1 MVRRALSCGS
11 KTFAQTNTGTPHM
24 RSHLVRK
31 GTIIGVNRTTQ
42 IVEIQDSHGV
52 IHTQEI
58 SPNLP
63 SSVWLSTCG
72 YLVGLQMA
80 VVETED
86 HGGVTVIEP
95 DALIDVSEAASAV
108 GTSYTG
114 HLSRRLRTSST
125 REATVEGS
133 LINGIFDL
141 LVLDPEMS
149 DDDCLRRAAA
159 TRPLALALLARL
171 GSADDMLSRIRS
183 WIPALREMR
192 SAWVTEQLDLEPFY
206 MSPRFGLQ
214 GRADIVRRI
223 GNTTRV
229 VEMKAGK
236 PPSATNRLRNDHAAQ
251 VAGYVAILGSIEPSQ
266 HIEAFVWY
274 VKAGDEPLVPV
285 SVPQAIGPLIAARN
299 TIFLS
304 DLALKHGSVEPLRWL
319 GGAADGGS
327 SYEFSELQELNNA
340 LRGCTK
346 DEILAVRAW
355 MSMASALHHAVRIGG
370 QGQRCLSD
378 VWKLSNDDK
387 MASPNVLTGCLLDP
401 ESSDFSTFHI
411 VFRRPSSSTETTI
424 RVGDQIIGYPLPSGS
439 DTPCEGAMFKG
450 VVRDISAKAV
460 KVAFRNKF
468 INASVFQNEHWVIE
482 QDVMDGTATSFYTGL
497 RSFINAEPR
506 RRAVLLGAEAPKHL
520 DAKRLDAEDC
530 TPDQLRVIER
540 ALASAELMLI
550 QGPPGTGKTSTII
563 RRIIQ
568 ELVADNRE
576 RLLAVAYTNRAAN
589 ELCAVLD
596 RHGIAYLRHGS
607 VEGTEGA
614 HAIPH
619 LARTLDPGVLAQR
632 IADARC
638 IVATVQ
644 SMYSGSEIW
653 EFGTFTTAIV
663 DEASQILEP
672 SLLGIVSRVGR
683 SIMVGDQCQ
692 LPPVLALDP
701 ASVRT
706 THPALQSLG
715 LSALDGSAF
724 ERLIVCA
731 DARGD
736 SRSTAMLTQQGR
748 MHSEIMRIVSDTV
761 YGGNLEALLPWQRD
775 MKATAWSDVLPYRT
789 VFIPVADDDQAMAEA
804 ECIIRLVTQIDSCA
818 LRDDDAYEIGIIT
831 PFRLQNTRI
840 RDLLPTVLRSTVTVD
855 TVERF
860 QGSERDIIIYG
871 TAVSSSTELSSIES
885 HLVVH
890 GRVIDRKLNVAI
902 TRARKQLVVI
912 GNEHVL
918 MASAPYR
925 EMLNQ
930 LKRPTT

>member
-1 MVRRALSCGS
+1 M
-11 KTFAQTNTGTPHM
+11 H
-24 RSHLVRK
+24 SHLVRQ
-31 GTIIGVNRTTQ
+31 GTIIDVNITSQ
-42 IVEIQDSHGV
+42 IVVVKDSNGV
-52 IHTQEI
+52 IHTQNI

-63 SSVWLSTCG
+63 LPVWLSTCG
-72 YLVGLQMA
+72 YLVGLQIA

-86 HGGVTVIEP
+86 DGTITVIEP
-95 DALIDVSEAASAV
+95 DVLIDVSEAASAV
-108 GTSYTG
+108 GTSYTA
-114 HLSRRLRTSST
+114 HLSRRLRVSST
-125 REATVEGS
+125 HEATVEGS

-141 LVLDPEMS
+141 LVLDSGMS
-149 DDDCLRRAAA
+149 DDECIRRAIS

-171 GSADDMLSRIRS
+171 GSADELQTRIRG
-183 WIPALREMR
+183 WIPALRDMR
-192 SAWVTEQLDLEPFY
+192 AVWDAEQLDLEPFY

-236 PPSATNRLRNDHAAQ
+236 PPAAVNRVRNDHAAQ
-251 VAGYVAILGSIEPSQ
+251 VAGYAAILGSIEQPQ

-274 VKAGDEPLVPV
+274 VKAGDVPLRPV
-285 SVPQAIGPLIAARN
+285 SVPDAIGPLIAARN

-304 DLALKHGSVEPLRWL
+304 DLALLHGSIEPFRWL
-319 GGAADGGS
+319 GCASEGGS
-327 SYEFSELQELNNA
+327 SYEFSAVQELNTTMRA
-340 LRGCTK
+340 CSK
-346 DEILAVRAW
+346 VEILALRAW
-355 MSMASALHHAVRIGG
+355 LSMASALHHAVRIGG
-370 QGQRCLSD
+370 HGQRSLSD
-378 VWKLSNDDK
+378 VWKLSYNDK
-387 MASPNVLTGCLLDP
+387 TSSPNVLTGCMLDP

-411 VFRRPSSSTETTI
+411 VFRRPTLRSETAI
-424 RVGDQIIGYPLPSGS
+424 RVGDQIIGYPLMNTSK
-439 DTPCEGAMFKG
+439 TPCDGPMFKG
-450 VVRDISAKAV
+450 VVRDVSSQAV

-468 INASVFQNEHWVIE
+468 INASVFENKHWVIE
-482 QDVMDGTATSFYTGL
+482 QDVMDGTATSLYAGL
-497 RSFINAEPR
+497 RAFINAEPR
-506 RRAVLLGAEAPKHL
+506 KRAILLGSAAPKHA
-520 DAKRLDAEDC
+520 DVQRLDAAEC
-530 TPDQLRVIER
+530 TPDQRRVIER
-540 ALASAELMLI
+540 ALASTELMLI

-568 ELVADNRE
+568 ELVADDRE
-576 RLLAVAYTNRAAN
+576 RVLAVAYTNRAAN

-614 HAIPH
+614 YAIPH
-619 LARTLDPGVLAQR
+619 LARTLGSSVLAQR

-653 EFGTFTTAIV
+653 EFGAFTTAIV

-683 SIMVGDQCQ
+683 SILVGDQCQ

-701 ASVRT
+701 TSVRT

-715 LSALDGSAF
+715 LSSLDGSAF

-736 SRSTAMLTQQGR
+736 SRSSAMLTQQGR

-761 YGGNLEALLPWQRD
+761 YGGNLDALLPWQRD
-775 MKATAWSDVLPYRT
+775 TNPTAWSDVLPNRT
-789 VFIPVADDDQAMAEA
+789 IFIPVVAEEQAMAEA
-804 ECIIRLVTQIDSCA
+804 ECIVRLVTQIDNCVQPG
-818 LRDDDAYEIGIIT
+818 DDAYEIGIIT
-831 PFRLQNTRI
+831 PFRIQNTRI
-840 RDLLPTVLRSTVTVD
+840 RDLLPASLRSTVTVD

-860 QGSERDIIIYG
+860 QGSERDVIIYG
-871 TAVSSSTELSSIES
+871 TAVSSTTELSSIES
-885 HLVVH
+885 QLVVY
-890 GRVIDRKLNVAI
+890 GRTIDRKLNVAI
-902 TRARKQLVVI
+902 TRARKQLVVL

-918 MASAPYR
+918 MTSAPYR
-925 EMLNQ
+925 EVLNR
-930 LKRPTT
+930 LKRYAPSTS